1 MMRKQPAKKR
11 RRYLWIAALLCAVV
25 LLFIELRLKPV
36 TASVAAVHAQALTTS
51 LIHQSVNEVLTETG
65 FTPTDLEEIIY
76 AADNSVTAIAANT
89 VNTNRLKNDITL
101 RIQESLSGIS
111 NHRVDV
117 SLGTIIGG
125 ELLSG
130 LEPSIPIWL
139 SLSGNVSSDFDSSFE
154 QGGVNQTVHRLSLAI
169 TADVTIVMPLKSV
182 TTTVQTSVLIGE
194 TVIVGHVPSGML
206 LSRG

>member
-1 MMRKQPAKKR
+1 M
-11 RRYLWIAALLCAVV
+11 
-25 LLFIELRLKPV
+25 
-36 TASVAAVHAQALTTS
+36 
-51 LIHQSVNEVLTETG
+51 
-65 FTPTDLEEIIY
+65 
-76 AADNSVTAIAANT
+76 TAIAANT

>member
-1 MMRKQPAKKR
+1 M
-11 RRYLWIAALLCAVV
+11 
-25 LLFIELRLKPV
+25 
-36 TASVAAVHAQALTTS
+36 AAVHAQALTTS